1 MQGGL
6 GQHRH
11 WTQRDSKRLQ
21 GLADSN
27 ATCKSHKET
36 YGEMKMRKA
45 VVIGIV
51 GVGLLAGCTGQ
62 EVKDTL
68 NSFEWGK
75 PQIVVNPNAEEEA
88 LTEYLCDQYG
98 NCT

>member
-1 MQGGL
+1 VPEAL
-6 GQHRH
+6 KVAN
-11 WTQRDSKRLQ
+11 SSLP
-21 GLADSN
+21 
-27 ATCKSHKET
+27 CKTHPET
-36 YGEMKMRKA
+36 HGEMKMRKA
-45 VVIGIV
+45 LIAAIV